1 MEHKPFMRSKS
12 GLVFLVFAGIAGYFL
27 LTEHR
32 EHAYAF
38 LPFLF
43 LLACPIMHLFMHGN
57 HSHEDNSK
65 NNESQRGK
73 DGA

>member
-1 MEHKPFMRSKS
+1 MEHMPFIGSKS
-12 GLVFLVFAGIAGYFL
+12 GLVCFVVAGLAGYCL
-27 LTEHR
+27 LSEPR

-57 HSHEDNSK
+57 HSHEDHSK
-65 NNESQRGK
+65 NNESQG
-73 DGA
+73 G